1 MDDPCEEALHELYH
15 FLDGELTDSRRQL
28 ISAHLDG
35 CSTCL
40 GAFDFEADV
49 RHVVAQKC
57 RDTVPE
63 GLRDRIAQ
71 AIGHQPHDDPP
82 A

>member
-15 FLDGELTDSRRQL
+15 FLDGELTESRREL
-28 ISAHLDG
+28 ISVHLDD
-35 CSTCL
+35 CTSCL

-63 GLRDRIAQ
+63 GLRARIAQ
-71 AIGHQPHDDPP
+71 AIGHRPHDDPS